1 MRDGGGAVFEK
12 APLRRQHL
20 SLELKDERRSAV
32 RKTGEEDPRKIIYSK
47 GQHPETGK
55 SSAFERDKKEGSQ
68 DGITAVLFMSLKIL
82 VGEISMLLSLTIIV
96 YVLIYQIFAII
107 LLSPFYR

>member
-1 MRDGGGAVFEK
+1 MWDGGGAVFEK

-20 SLELKDERRSAV
+20 SLELKDERRPAMQ
-32 RKTGEEDPRKIIYSK
+32 TGEEDPRKIIYSK
-47 GQHPETGK
+47 GQRPETGK

-68 DGITAVLFMSLKIL
+68 DGITAVLFMALKIP